1 MTARAR
7 KLPCNGRWPADID
20 VWHVSLV
27 DAGAGLG
34 ENRNAYR
41 YLDVYEMAR
50 AGRFRYDVDR
60 HRFAVTRSVLR
71 ELLGAYTGIAPESV
85 IFTQN
90 QYGRPELASLLSGE
104 GETIFFNVSHT
115 DNDALIA
122 ISRAR
127 CIGVDVEVKQRVLNL
142 QELAPLVCTAPE
154 RAVIEVLAPAAQR
167 DAFLRCWTAKEAILK
182 AIGLGI
188 AEGLLCLRVDVGNRA
203 TQRPMVVDDIRFE
216 AAASLNFRWIDDL
229 PECQICLAWE
239 GGPQLQH
246 NRLPLAPTCEN

>member
-20 VWHVSLV
+20 VWHVSL
-27 DAGAGLG
+27 AAIIAEQG
-34 ENRNAYR
+34 ENRDASR
-41 YLDVYEMAR
+41 YLDAYEMAR
-50 AGRFRYDVDR
+50 AGRFRYDADR
-60 HRFAVTRSVLR
+60 YRFTVTRSVLR

-90 QYGRPELASLLSGE
+90 QYGRPELASSLSGK
-104 GETIFFNVSHT
+104 GAMISFNVSHT
-115 DNDALIA
+115 GNDALIA

-127 CIGVDVEVKQRVLNL
+127 CVGVDVEVKQRVLNL

-188 AEGLLCLRVDVGNRA
+188 AESLLCLRVDVGNRA
-203 TQRPMVVDDIRFE
+203 TQRPVVVDRTRLE

-239 GGPQLQH
+239 G
-246 NRLPLAPTCEN
+246 RY